1 MSDEKLTN
9 SAERLPQNNAPQGA
23 HGDKAMSAQNQ
34 SDQSNQQHPAQAN
47 QAASHGEGHHPEV
60 IKHEP
65 PPKVSRASVL
75 VPVLIVFV
83 VTVILAI
90 AGILRREHASTVL
103 AKYTDTVAAPPVS
116 IQQPVMQQNAQEIVI
131 PGNMQAF
138 TLAPIYAR
146 TTGYVKAWYRDI
158 GSHVSKGELLAIIE
172 TPELDQQLAQ
182 AKADLATAQ
191 SNAALAKTT
200 AERYV
205 DLIGKNAVSQQDT
218 DNATTQLES
227 QTTMVNS
234 AQANVHRLEEL
245 QSFERIV
252 APFDGVITQRNIDV
266 GQLITAEGS
275 TTTAG
280 AGTITGSKETFDISA
295 VRTLRVFINVPQI
308 YSPDAKN
315 GAIAT
320 LTLPQYPGRKF
331 EGKLVRSSNSVDP
344 ASRTLL
350 AEVDV
355 ENPTGELLPGS
366 YTEVHLHTSNPAPA
380 LIVPVS
386 ALILETDGL
395 RVATVDGNNVA
406 HLVHITVGRDFG
418 TSVEV
423 LNGLEKG
430 QGVIANPPDSLTDG
444 EKVRVVTPKQ
454 AGAEA
459 K

>member
-1 MSDEKLTN
+1 
-9 SAERLPQNNAPQGA
+9 
-23 HGDKAMSAQNQ
+23 MSAPEQ
-34 SDQSNQQHPAQAN
+34 PN
-47 QAASHGEGHHPEV
+47 QAQLNQHEGHHPEL

-75 VPVLIVFV
+75 TPVLIVFI
-83 VTVILAI
+83 VTVVLAI
-90 AGILRREHASTVL
+90 VGILKRQHANTVL

-116 IQQPVMQQNAQEIVI
+116 VEKPVQQQTAQEIVL

-146 TTGYVKAWYRDI
+146 TTGYVKAWYHDI
-158 GSHVSKGELLAIIE
+158 GSHVSKGELLAVIE

-191 SNAALAKTT
+191 GNAKLAKTT
-200 AERYV
+200 ADRYQ

-218 DNATTQLES
+218 DNAATQL
-227 QTTMVNS
+227 QTTTTAVNS
-234 AQANVHRLEEL
+234 ALANVRRLEEL

-252 APFDGVITQRNIDV
+252 APFDGVITARNIDI
-266 GQLITAEGS
+266 GQLITTTGS

-280 AGTITGSKETFDISA
+280 AGTVVGSKEVFDISA
-295 VRTLRVFINVPQI
+295 VRTLRVFVNVPQI
-308 YSPDAKN
+308 YAPDAKN
-315 GAIAT
+315 GVIAT

-331 EGKLVRSSNSVDP
+331 DGKLVRSSNAVDP
-344 ASRTLL
+344 ATRTLL

-355 ENPTGELLPGS
+355 DNPSGELLPGS

-386 ALILETDGL
+386 ALILEPDGL
-395 RVATVDGNNVA
+395 RVATVDENSVA
-406 HLVHITVGRDFG
+406 HLIHVSAGRDFG
-418 TSVEV
+418 TSVEI
-423 LNGLEKG
+423 LTGLQQG

-444 EKVRVVTPKQ
+444 EKVRIVTPKH
-454 AGAEA
+454 AAPEA